1 MHYIGIDLGGTI
13 IKVGLVED
21 GKVVDVKKLD
31 AGSKYGLMPRLD
43 FIANAI
49 DNLLL
54 ENNIS
59 SNELGGV
66 FLAFPGIVNVRS
78 KRIVSTNAKYDDAPS
93 IDLQCWCCEHWNVPF
108 AIDNDARA
116 ATVGEWQFGV
126 AYGKKNV
133 VMMTIGTGIGTGVIL
148 EGKLLYG
155 QHYRA
160 GSLGGHLIVNYQ
172 GRKCSCG
179 NVGCVEAH
187 ASSFFLPQIIQ
198 ENEFLSQNFRND
210 IANYNF
216 KELFAQAAAGIVDAK
231 LVIENCMDVWS
242 AAIVNYIHAYDPQ
255 VVILGGG
262 IMKSKDV
269 ILPYIRRK
277 VNALAWCPDG
287 KVEIM
292 ASILGDDAA
301 LIAAGYYFF
310 K

>member
-13 IKVGLVED
+13 IKVGLVEN
-21 GKVVDVKKLD
+21 GKVVDIRRLD
-31 AGSKYGLMPRLD
+31 AGSKYGLMPRLEPMT
-43 FIANAI
+43 NAI

-54 ENNIS
+54 ENDIS
-59 SNELGGV
+59 SDKLGGV
-66 FLAFPGIVNVRS
+66 FLAFPGIVNVSS

-93 IDLQCWCCEHWNVPF
+93 IDLQRWCCEHWNVPF

-116 ATVGEWQFGV
+116 ATVGEWQFGA
-126 AYGKKNV
+126 AYGKENV
-133 VMMTIGTGIGTGVIL
+133 VMMTIGTGIGTGVII

-172 GRKCSCG
+172 GRQCSCG

-187 ASSFFLPQIIQ
+187 ASSFFLPQIIK
-198 ENEFLSQNFRND
+198 ENEFLSQNFRNN

-216 KELFAQAAAGIVDAK
+216 RELFVQAAAGIADAK
-231 LVIENCMDVWS
+231 LVVENCMDVWS

-262 IMKSKDV
+262 ILKSKDV
-269 ILPYIRRK
+269 ILPYIRSK
-277 VNALAWCPDG
+277 VNALAWCPDE

-292 ASILGDDAA
+292 ASILDDAA
-301 LIAAGYYFF
+301 ALVAAGYYF
-310 K
+310 